1 MGKDRQVRALLRLID
16 DPDTEVYETV
26 ADKILDYGKSIIPDL
41 ELLWEHTQD
50 QGVQQRIET
59 LIHRVHFQDL
69 EHDFYDW
76 SMERKPALLR
86 GAILLCRL
94 HYPELQ
100 PQSMLAQIDAMRRNI
115 WLELNNYLTPL
126 EKVNVLNSILFN
138 YYKLQGHE
146 LSARD
151 PQHFFINKAIESRQ
165 GNGYTFGI
173 LYLTLCEMLD
183 VPIFAVDIPR
193 QLVFAYIDSVNPF
206 LDPEHDSVPKL
217 TFFVDPMNGGVYT
230 RREVEAYLHKIGV
243 RSDPALYAPLDAR
256 RIMFKMMEELAL
268 CYRYAREEDK
278 AREVEQLMRIIVP
291 GTQPRRARGESGE

>member
-1 MGKDRQVRALLRLID
+1 MGKDRQVRALLQLID
-16 DPDTEVYETV
+16 DPDVEVYETV
-26 ADKILDYGKSIIPDL
+26 ADRILDYGKSIIPDL

-59 LIHRVHFQDL
+59 LIHRVHFMDL

-86 GAILLCRL
+86 GALLLCRL

-100 PQSMLAQIDAMRRNI
+100 IKPLLTQIDAMRRNI

-126 EKVNVLNSILFN
+126 EKVNVFNSILFN

-146 LSARD
+146 LSARN
-151 PQHFFINKAIESRQ
+151 PEHFFLNKALESRQ

-183 VPIFAVDIPR
+183 IPVFAVDVPR

-206 LDPEHDSVPKL
+206 LDPEHDSIPRL
-217 TFFVDPMNGGVYT
+217 SFFVDPMNGGVYT
-230 RREVEAYLHKIGV
+230 RREVEAYLHKLGV
-243 RSDPALYAPLDAR
+243 SMEPSFLVPMDPR
-256 RIMFKMMEELAL
+256 RVMFKMMEELAR
-268 CYRYAREEDK
+268 CYHYARDEDK
-278 AREVEQLMRIIVP
+278 AREVEQLMKIIVP
-291 GTQPRRARGESGE
+291 DFKRNEESE